1 MIDYR
6 FNEWR
11 ISGEKAPEL
20 SKRAYQ
26 LLRSTEGVFSAQQVG
41 EVLYLY
47 YVKQIPK
54 QEIRKRFNF
63 MPQQIVTAIFSNRFN
78 VGACTM
84 FFEMLEHE
92 PEMLELLFSQS
103 TN

>member
-1 MIDYR
+1 MIDYKW
-6 FNEWR
+6 NIYR

-20 SKRAYQ
+20 SKRAYK
-26 LLRSTEGVFSAQQVG
+26 LLSANVGMFTAQQVG

-47 YVKQIPK
+47 HVKEMPAK
-54 QEIRKRFNF
+54 EIKKRFSF
-63 MPQQIVTAIFSNRFN
+63 IPHQTFRAILRNTFN
-78 VGACTM
+78 PEASYM

-92 PEMLELLFSQS
+92 PEMLELLFTCQ